1 MSNENTNNKTVVI
14 GHVEETNDK
23 QTKVRYEAV
32 SGPRSGWIP
41 RDAVT
46 QQHKTNDGQTAFL
59 VESATL
65 KHGDYDPTAQFS
77 GNKAPLV
84 TEPDHIELVDALE
97 QGVASANI
105 KFMQKEQKKG
115 TSIMD
120 MDIGG
125 SPNNDGG
132 DDWDDEVP
140 TIAGA
145 VEASDEVWDGSILAG
160 GRENLIAHDWRFN
173 PAMKPLFTA
182 HQESETMAPTFSP
195 LSDAKGNPKFFG
207 IFNPSYASSERP
219 EGACLSVVGKDYFP
233 LSYPTVCDP
242 ILDMASKNG
251 WKARVYAYNE
261 GAKMRLDCDVSQ
273 AAQTRQMAAKKL
285 KENGHRWIS
294 TNLMDETAKSLD
306 GLYRYGFTIN
316 NSLDGTK
323 ALSVQAV
330 AERVYCSNLAI
341 MGGVQTIA
349 SIRHKAGAM
358 KDRDWDVFAADI
370 DSVIVD
376 AQRSL
381 HEMEFMQHL
390 PVDVQLFERLLT
402 LCETRGLIGW
412 PNKKPV
418 IKNDKV
424 IDEKLTGGYMWR
436 LALDGW
442 TKPSNDWVAVDRN
455 QSNTLFHAY
464 NVLNGAITHKPE
476 WSDGKTTLKGRTV
489 GIETLNRR
497 LSTVHNVMTG
507 VLYQTVE
514 DYQASSGVDKI
525 GTTDLSDLK
534 AFVNEEGMTAL
545 NSIPKASEVLNL

>member
-1 MSNENTNNKTVVI
+1 MTNENTKIVVI

-32 SGPRSGWIP
+32 SGPRSVWIP
-41 RDAVT
+41 KGAIA
-46 QQHKTNDGQTAFL
+46 QQHKTSDGQSAFL
-59 VESATL
+59 VESASL
-65 KHGDYDPTAQFS
+65 KHGDYHPSAHFG

-84 TEPDHIELVDALE
+84 VEPEHIELVDALE

-105 KFMQKEQKKG
+105 KAMQKAKKA
-115 TSIMD
+115 SIMD
-120 MDIGG
+120 LGG

-132 DDWDDEVP
+132 DEDWDDEVP
-140 TIAGA
+140 TTAGA
-145 VEASDEVWDGSILAG
+145 VEVSDEVWDGSILAG
-160 GRENLIAHDWRFN
+160 GREGLIAHDWRFT
-173 PAMKPLFTA
+173 PVMKPVFTA
-182 HQESETMAPTFSP
+182 HQESEEMAPTFSP
-195 LSDAKGNPKFFG
+195 VTDAKGNAKHFA
-207 IFNPSYASSERP
+207 IFNPSYASSDRP
-219 EGACLSVVGKDYFP
+219 EGACLGVVGKDYFP

-242 ILDMASKNG
+242 ILDMASKND
-251 WKARVYAYNE
+251 WKARVYAHNE

-273 AAQTRQMAAKKL
+273 AAQTREKARQRL
-285 KENGHRWIS
+285 SENGHGFIS
-294 TNLMDETAKSLD
+294 LNLMNDTAKSLD
-306 GLYRYGFTIN
+306 GLYRYGFSIN

-330 AERVYCSNLAI
+330 AERVYCQNLAV
-341 MGGVQTIA
+341 MGGVRTIA
-349 SIRHKAGAM
+349 SIRHKQGAM
-358 KDRDWDVFAADI
+358 KDRDWDAFASDI
-370 DSVIVD
+370 NSVIVD

-381 HEMEFMQHL
+381 VEMEFMQHL

-424 IDEKLTGGYMWR
+424 VSEKLTGGYMWR

-442 TKPSNDWVAVDRN
+442 TKPSNDWVAVNRD

-476 WSDGKTTLKGRTV
+476 WSDGKTVLKGRTI
-489 GIETLNRR
+489 GLETLNRR

-507 VLYQTVE
+507 VLYQTVG
-514 DYQASSGVDKI
+514 DYKESSGVDKI
-525 GTTDLSDLK
+525 GTTDLNDLK
-534 AFVNEEGMTAL
+534 AFVNEEGMSAL
-545 NSIPKASEVLNL
+545 NSIPKASEVLNI